1 MGDLIRNNYRGAT
14 ITLAITGL
22 PMTITGEVVTVE
34 NSVVTLRVKDGR
46 IVNIASDLIGFF
58 F

>member
-1 MGDLIRNNYRGAT
+1 MAEIIRNNYCGAT

-34 NSVVTLRVKDGR
+34 NNVVTLRLKDGR
-46 IVNIASDLIGFF
+46 IVNVAPSLIAFF